1 MPSGY
6 TGSAIEYYRI
16 ARRLDQWGLLKQNC
30 HQGLKR
36 ADIKLMIWMHSRLL
50 HTEFTDTSRVHST
63 VTFNCVKSF
72 FGAYAWR
79 QMGHWIF
86 LTKCRSLPLHFVH
99 NSFFFVTES
108 SVKTYL
114 SKVSYLNLTYLKK
127 TIHFRGS
134 LQGETISVTITTN
147 ILISLKY
154 YGLLRIGKTGLCAIL
169 GTEVLACSWRQWAVI
184 VMRNTEGERTGMTKV
199 NSYSVLNWHF
209 TKKEIWS
216 KCHTHTQKKSCWNF
230 CSNSENDHMYFYVTV
245 S

>member
-1 MPSGY
+1 
-6 TGSAIEYYRI
+6 
-16 ARRLDQWGLLKQNC
+16 
-30 HQGLKR
+30 
-36 ADIKLMIWMHSRLL
+36 MHSRLL

-127 TIHFRGS
+127 TIQFRGS

-169 GTEVLACSWRQWAVI
+169 GTEVLACSWQQWAVI

-216 KCHTHTQKKSCWNF
+216 KCHTHTKKKLLEFLLKFREWPHVLLCHCFLEAWNSKDAPDDGRSF
-230 CSNSENDHMYFYVTV
+230 NLFNSLFLRF
-245 S
+245 